1 MMEWY
6 SALVLLLGIVCFFL
20 FFGLPVAFAFMAANI
35 IGTALFIG
43 GLATMGDWT
52 IASLSLQSMPM
63 EFHEAISYSLATI
76 ALFLLMGEILLE
88 TGVAFKAIGAIERMI
103 SRVPGRLAIVS
114 IVGGTV
120 FSSLSGSTVA
130 NTAILGKVL
139 LPDML
144 RRGYKPAI
152 AMGPIMAVG
161 GIAMLIPPS
170 SLAVLLAS
178 ISQKS
183 VALLLVAGI
192 IPGFLMAM
200 SFFAYVIIRCTIN
213 PDLAPPFETDTSY
226 LDQPLTIT
234 VNSRRRTLW
243 SWTYQGRSLR
253 MVNRLLPTIIY
264 ILPLF
269 SIFIVVVGSILT
281 NFASPTEAAAMGCL
295 AACGACLFF
304 RLFKST
310 ITITGIEGA
319 DFGWAEV
326 GKALMETAKVNTMI
340 IFIIAGSLVFTQA
353 MAVSGATQGLLQALT
368 ALDLSALSVVLFM
381 ILILLFLGAF
391 MDQVSM
397 LLLTLPFFLLGQT
410 SLQAIYDIDP
420 IWLMVLI
427 LITMEIGLLTPPFGL
442 LLFVMRGVAPEGITI
457 GQIINSALPFILI
470 ELAVLA
476 LLIFV
481 PSVATW
487 LPNLIK

>member
-1 MMEWY
+1 MEWY
-6 SALVLLLGIVCFFL
+6 LALTLLLGVVCFFL
-20 FFGLPVAFAFMAANI
+20 FLGLPVAFAFMAANI
-35 IGTALFIG
+35 FGTALFIG
-43 GLATMGDWT
+43 GLAVMGDWT

-88 TGVAFKAIGAIERMI
+88 TGVAFKAIGAIERLI
-103 SRVPGRLAIVS
+103 SRVPGRLSIVS

-144 RRGYKPAI
+144 RRGYHPAI

-170 SLAVLLAS
+170 ALAVLLAS

-200 SFFAYVIIRCTIN
+200 SFFAYVIIRCRLN
-213 PDLAPPFETDTSY
+213 PDLAPPFETDYSY
-226 LDQPLTIT
+226 LDRPLTIAI
-234 VNSRRRTLW
+234 NSRRRTLW
-243 SWTYQGRSLR
+243 SRTYTGRWLR
-253 MVNRLLPTIIY
+253 PVNRFLPTLLY
-264 ILPLF
+264 IFPLF
-269 SIFIVVVGSILT
+269 SIFVVVVGSILT

-295 AACGACLFF
+295 AAFGACLFF
-304 RLFKST
+304 RLFKNR

-319 DFGWAEV
+319 DFGWAEI

-353 MAVSGATQGLLQALT
+353 MAVSGATQGLLKAVT
-368 ALDLSALSVVLFM
+368 ALDLSPLSVVLVM
-381 ILILLFLGAF
+381 IVILLFLGAF

-397 LLLTLPFFLLGQT
+397 LLLTLPFFLLGPS
-410 SLQAIYDIDP
+410 SLQAVYDIDP

-427 LITMEIGLLTPPFGL
+427 LITMEVGLLTPPFGL
-442 LLFVMRGVAPEGITI
+442 LLFVMRGVAPDGIRI

-470 ELAVLA
+470 ELAVLG
-476 LLIFV
+476 LLILV

-487 LPNLIK
+487 LPSLVK